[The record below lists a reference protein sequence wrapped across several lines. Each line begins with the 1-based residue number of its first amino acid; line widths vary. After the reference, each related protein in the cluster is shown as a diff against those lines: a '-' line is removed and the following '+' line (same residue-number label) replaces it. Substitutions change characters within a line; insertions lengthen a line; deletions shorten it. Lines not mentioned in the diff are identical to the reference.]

1 MEHYVYLDNNTTTQ
15 VASEVVEAMALY
27 FTKEYG
33 HPTSIH
39 TLGLN
44 AADALRRSKETI
56 AKTIAANGEEIVF
69 TSGATEADDIAI
81 RGTAHANRSRGNHI
95 ITTKVEHPSVLRV
108 CERLE
113 KEGFKVDYIGV
124 DKEGFVRLDELA
136 SKLDEKTI
144 LVSVMLVNDEIGTI
158 EPVEQ
163 VSRLVHKRNPR
174 SLLHVDAA
182 AGFMRIPIDVHRMG
196 IDLLSLSAHKVH
208 GPKGV
213 GALFVRSDVSV
224 DSIGFGYTSTA
235 SLRPGTENIPGI
247 VGFARAAQLSMQP
260 QDIARMTKLRDR
272 LIGELESTIPEALL
286 NGPRGTGRSPNNVN
300 FCFPYIE
307 GESVLLHLDILGIAV
322 STGSS
327 CATHKLEPS
336 HVLTAIGVAPENSHG
351 NIRMSLSRYNT
362 NEDVDYALQ
371 TLPEVVENL
380 RKMSPVGGRLQ
391 SNSQQRNTERS

>member
-1 MEHYVYLDNNTTTQ
+1 MTP
-15 VASEVVEAMALY
+15 Y
-27 FTKEYG
+27 FSKEYG

-44 AADALRRSKETI
+44 AADALRRSRDTM
-56 AKTIAANGEEIVF
+56 AKAIGSSGEEIVF

-81 RGTAHANRSRGNHI
+81 RGAAYANRSRGNHI
-95 ITTKVEHPSVLRV
+95 ITTRVEHPSVLRV
-108 CERLE
+108 CEQLE
-113 KEGFKVDYIGV
+113 KEGFRVDYVGV

-136 SKLDEKTI
+136 SKLDDKTI

-163 VSRLVHKRNPR
+163 VSSLVHKTNPR
-174 SLLHVDAA
+174 ILLHVDAA
-182 AGFMRIPIDVHRMG
+182 VGFMRVPIDVHRMG

-213 GALFVRSDVSV
+213 GALFVRSDIKV
-224 DSIGFGYTSTA
+224 DNVGFGYTSTA

-247 VGFARAAQLSMQP
+247 VGFARAAQLGMQS
-260 QDIARMTKLRDR
+260 QETVRMAKLRDM
-272 LIGELESTIPEALL
+272 LIEEVESRIPEALL

-336 HVLTAIGVAPENSHG
+336 HVLTAIGVAPEDSHG
-351 NIRMSLSRYNT
+351 NIRMTLSRYNT
-362 NEDVDYALQ
+362 EEDVDYVLQ

-380 RKMSPVGGRLQ
+380 RKMSPVRRKLQ
-391 SNSQQRNTERS
+391 SIGSK

>member
-1 MEHYVYLDNNTTTQ
+1 MERLVYLDNNTTTQ
-15 VASEVVEAMALY
+15 VAPEVVEAMTPY
-27 FTKEYG
+27 FSKEYG

-44 AADALRRSKETI
+44 AADALRRSRDTM
-56 AKTIAANGEEIVF
+56 AKAIGSSGEEIVF

-81 RGTAHANRSRGNHI
+81 RGAAYANRSRGNHI
-95 ITTKVEHPSVLRV
+95 ITTRVEHPSVLRV
-108 CERLE
+108 CEQLE
-113 KEGFKVDYIGV
+113 KEGFRVDYVGV

-136 SKLDEKTI
+136 SKLDDKTI

-163 VSRLVHKRNPR
+163 VSSLVHKTNPR
-174 SLLHVDAA
+174 ILLHVDAA
-182 AGFMRIPIDVHRMG
+182 VGFMRVPIDVHRMG

-213 GALFVRSDVSV
+213 GALFVRSDIKV
-224 DSIGFGYTSTA
+224 DNVGFGYTSTA

-247 VGFARAAQLSMQP
+247 VGFARAAQLGMQS
-260 QDIARMTKLRDR
+260 QETVRMAKLRDM
-272 LIGELESTIPEALL
+272 LIEEVESRIPEALL

-336 HVLTAIGVAPENSHG
+336 HVLTAIGVAPEDSHG
-351 NIRMSLSRYNT
+351 NIRMTLSRYNT
-362 NEDVDYALQ
+362 EEDVDYVLQ

-380 RKMSPVGGRLQ
+380 RKMSPVRRKLQ
-391 SNSQQRNTERS
+391 SIGSK